1 MLWFFLLSFQVTFSS
16 QPVCLVSLV
25 SPDNVA
31 PLVGLEIPWRDQND
45 VSHPYPH
52 SSLHLPAYPAEAFIA
67 VLATHQ
73 NPIETKHFLGY
84 TNYIVTSRQLDSII
98 VFALDFPLSHVITSA
113 FLFHKRLHNLN
124 TLVFLLGISSE
135 LKKFPSFF
143 REDVCPI
150 Y

>member
-1 MLWFFLLSFQVTFSS
+1 MLNFQVTLSS

-31 PLVGLEIPWRDQND
+31 PLVGLKIPRRDQND

-52 SSLHLPAYPAEAFIA
+52 SPFHLPAYPAEALLA
-67 VLATHQ
+67 VLTSHHK
-73 NPIETKHFLGY
+73 PVETKHCLGY
-84 TNYIVTSRQLDSII
+84 THHIVTSRQLDGII
-98 VFALDFPLSHVITSA
+98 VFALDLPLSHDITST

-124 TLVFLLGISSE
+124 TLVFLSDISSK

-143 REDVCPI
+143 RGNVCPI